1 MLKKDNERACLFFA
15 SDYHFEMISLPFI
28 NKNMKENK
36 DIIIVTEN
44 DLDETVKKLL
54 SNVNMNT
61 QEKEN
66 IIKIDWKNNDINKL
80 KKIKKLNDSKK
91 EAIIFVKGQEKYI
104 KNVNENIRD
113 CINSDDIQ
121 IINCYDINEIENEIT
136 DITKDYTQILS
147 TSGIKKL

>member
-1 MLKKDNERACLFFA
+1 MLKNDKERACLFFA

-28 NKNMKENK
+28 NKNIKENK

-44 DLDETVKKLL
+44 DLDETVKELL
-54 SNVNMNT
+54 SNVNMNK

-66 IIKIDWKNNDINKL
+66 IVKIDWKNNDINKF
-80 KKIKKLNDSKK
+80 KEIKKLNDNKK
-91 EAIIFVKGQEKYI
+91 EAIIFVKGQEEYI
-104 KNVNENIRD
+104 KNVNENIRE
-113 CINSDDIQ
+113 CINLDDVQ
-121 IINCYDINEIENEIT
+121 IINCYDINGIENEIT